1 MIDSRIEIHG
11 LKEAL
16 KELSLVDK
24 KAKWAAVREIKTA
37 SGKLIGIAQQPY
49 PTNGDVARRLPGAVH
64 KGRTGYDQSKAYRGI
79 KIKVGG
85 RRTRQGEPVVTLVQ
99 QDPGAMIY
107 QVAGMR
113 GGSQGKPNG
122 PDRLGRKRKA
132 TQSTAYIEHLQRD
145 FGRYQRGY
153 WQNYKQ
159 LFEEAQGQVMD
170 AVRRVAAQVNRKIVT
185 K

>member
-1 MIDSRIEIHG
+1 MIDSRIEIYG

-16 KELSLVDK
+16 NELAQIDK
-24 KAKWAAVREIKTA
+24 KARWAAINSLKAA
-37 SGKLIGIAQQPY
+37 SSKLVSMAADTFPSDAAVEDQL
-49 PTNGDVARRLPGAVH
+49 RGAVH
-64 KGRTGYDQSKAYRGI
+64 KGRTGYQQNAAKRGV
-79 KIKVGG
+79 KVKVGG

-132 TQSTAYIEHLQRD
+132 TQSTAYIQHLQRD

-170 AVRRVAAQVNRKIVT
+170 AIRRVAAQVNRKIVT